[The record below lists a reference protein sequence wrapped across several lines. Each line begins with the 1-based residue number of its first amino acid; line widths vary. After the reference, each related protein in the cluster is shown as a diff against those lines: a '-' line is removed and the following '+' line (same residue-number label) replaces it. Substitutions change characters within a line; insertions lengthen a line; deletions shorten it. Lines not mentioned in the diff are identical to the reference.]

1 MMRGPRWPRIEYM
14 HGVRDGG
21 LAGACSAHAD
31 LQHLAAC
38 LNGTQVDTEAVSIAI
53 RRTLQTCSQAS
64 AAILRTY
71 IMTPDEIS
79 QMWADN
85 GKDAA
90 AAGTWTHALCEC
102 VLNGGAVTGSC
113 AEMTA
118 LASFLGST
126 RPLLA
131 YRTEWC
137 IWGAEEMLAGCI
149 DFAAMDANGEL
160 VCLGSTRVKCQWIS

>member
-1 MMRGPRWPRIEYM
+1 MQGACWPRIEYM
-14 HGVRDGG
+14 HGDRDGG
-21 LAGACSAHAD
+21 LASACSDQAD
-31 LQHLAAC
+31 LQHLAA
-38 LNGTQVDTEAVSIAI
+38 LLTGTQVDTEAVSMAI
-53 RRTLQTCSQAS
+53 RRTLHTCSHAS

-90 AAGTWTHALCEC
+90 AAGTWAHALCEC

-126 RPLLA
+126 RPLYWHTVQNGVFGVQKKCWLDA
-131 YRTEWC
+131 LTLQPWMRMVSWC
-137 IWGAEEMLAGCI
+137 V
-149 DFAAMDANGEL
+149 L
-160 VCLGSTRVKCQWIS
+160 VARR